1 MYYERKEQGQGKA
14 LSGVRPEL
22 SFLEKDEFSKL
33 QDSGKDMLR
42 LWNGMRGR
50 EIGHMCDI
58 SKRINWYR
66 VEELLKP
73 EFKNPP

>member
-1 MYYERKEQGQGKA
+1 
-14 LSGVRPEL
+14 
-22 SFLEKDEFSKL
+22 
-33 QDSGKDMLR
+33 MLR